1 MGRSFAHFGIPALH
15 LFVGEMALGAF
26 LILGP
31 RAGEHRWP
39 WAALHQPELRNL
51 RIAYLIFLGWG
62 IFETARGIFTGY
74 PALNSVRDLSVNY
87 YPLFFFLGLWAGI
100 QYKNYLQ
107 KFIRVVAWTN
117 GIYGILFIV
126 LLTRLAWYY
135 PSGFDAVDSYNPV
148 SLFGQPSFSAVIL
161 LGLLSFEKNLGRVA
175 IPLALNAFV
184 LVSMLI
190 RAEWLAFALG
200 LLLWLWFTKNLKR
213 AALCGG
219 ILVGILA
226 FMYFV
231 NFTFEGAE
239 TRGGTISA
247 TDIIGRAIAPVNPD
261 LAKEYTADVEQYG
274 GTAAWRTLF
283 WFEIWSS
290 VHESKT
296 RALFGYGYGYPLF
309 DLLPDLVDPSTRS
322 PHNVFILFLGYTGWI
337 GVAIFAFFQAM
348 LFRLLWATYK
358 ATGQPYGVIFWFT
371 MLAFAGFTPFFETP
385 FGAIPFFLVTGCAC
399 APLFHGSKAAEPATV
414 LKPKPAAGRRATVR
428 PIGPLPSP
436 IGLEGSR

>member
-1 MGRSFAHFGIPALH
+1 MASSRNHTFDRLLPDGAVVCSFRDSGAALVRRRNGFGRFSH
-15 LFVGEMALGAF
+15 LGAAS
-26 LILGP
+26 
-31 RAGEHRWP
+31 REHRWP

-62 IFETARGIFTGY
+62 IFETVRGIFTGY

-107 KFIRVVAWTN
+107 KFIRVVAWAN

-126 LLTRLAWYY
+126 LLTRLEWYY

-184 LVSMLI
+184 LISMLI

-239 TRGGTISA
+239 TRRRNYLRHRHYRAGDCAGESRPREGIHGGRRTVRRHRGMANSLFGSRF
-247 TDIIGRAIAPVNPD
+247 GRRCMKA
-261 LAKEYTADVEQYG
+261 
-274 GTAAWRTLF
+274 R
-283 WFEIWSS
+283 
-290 VHESKT
+290 
-296 RALFGYGYGYPLF
+296 RALFSDTDTDIHSSIFCPTSWIPARDRRTTFSFYFWGT
-309 DLLPDLVDPSTRS
+309 PDGSAWPSSDFSKPCCSAYFGRPTKRPDSRTGSYFGS
-322 PHNVFILFLGYTGWI
+322 P
-337 GVAIFAFFQAM
+337 
-348 LFRLLWATYK
+348 
-358 ATGQPYGVIFWFT
+358 
-371 MLAFAGFTPFFETP
+371 
-385 FGAIPFFLVTGCAC
+385 C
-399 APLFHGSKAAEPATV
+399 
-414 LKPKPAAGRRATVR
+414 
-428 PIGPLPSP
+428 
-436 IGLEGSR
+436 